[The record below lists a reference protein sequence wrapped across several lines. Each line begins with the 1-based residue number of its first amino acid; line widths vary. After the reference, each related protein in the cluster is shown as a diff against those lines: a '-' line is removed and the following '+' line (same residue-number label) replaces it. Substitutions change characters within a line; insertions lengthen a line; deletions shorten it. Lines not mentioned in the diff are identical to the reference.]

1 MEEITP
7 EAGSEA
13 GNEPI
18 STGED
23 LPPAGQD
30 RPQGGAEPLT
40 APVPIP
46 PSAAGAP
53 GPVAGPPTTGRAPTG
68 PVAPPAASPMAGP
81 GASPAGPGG
90 PAAGYGYDPYHPY
103 GPIDPRLLYGPAG
116 GSAVIPPSGAPPA
129 AGLPYPPAYAAV
141 QPPSGPGWGGYG
153 GGQSAG
159 GDPPTF
165 GSWPAAEPAGPP
177 PGGGP
182 TRSRNRTIAIVA
194 AAAVVVAIGA
204 FFGVRALTGT
214 SSNVSAAGGPTPTA
228 SPTGRFRPRNGLGR
242 FPGGTTA
249 GTISGINGSTLTITT
264 PAGSSVTVDTSP
276 STTIE
281 KTVTASASAIA
292 QGDTVIAIGSSSGNG
307 IAATRIT
314 DSGSAAGTTPPLG
327 TRRFPGGFGGAGFG
341 VAAGKVTA
349 ISGSTLTVTEP
360 DGTAVTVTTSPS
372 TTVTTTQKIAL
383 SDLSTG
389 QTVRVAGTTN
399 SDGSVTASTIVEG
412 AAGGRFGGFFPTPA
426 G

>member
-7 EAGSEA
+7 EAGSELS
-13 GNEPI
+13 
-18 STGED
+18 STGSD
-23 LPPAGQD
+23 LPPAGQG
-30 RPQGGAEPLT
+30 RPHGAAEQLT
-40 APVPIP
+40 APIPIP
-46 PSAAGAP
+46 PTS
-53 GPVAGPPTTGRAPTG
+53 AGPPPAGPGPAGPAPAW
-68 PVAPPAASPMAGP
+68 PVAPTAAGP

-103 GPIDPRLLYGPAG
+103 GPLDPTLLYGPEG
-116 GSAVIPPSGAPPA
+116 GSGVIPPSGAPPA
-129 AGLPYPPAYAAV
+129 AGSSYHSAYAAA

-159 GDPPTF
+159 G
-165 GSWPAAEPAGPP
+165 GPP
-177 PGGGP
+177 ALGGGP
-182 TRSRNRTIAIVA
+182 TRWRSRTIALVA
-194 AAAVVVAIGA
+194 AAAVAVGIGA

-214 SSNVSAAGGPTPTA
+214 ASDASAGGGPTPTA
-228 SPTGRFRPRNGLGR
+228 SPTGRFRPRSGLGR
-242 FPGGTTA
+242 FLAGTTA
-249 GTISGINGSTLTITT
+249 GTITGIKGSTLTITT
-264 PAGSSVTVDTSP
+264 PAGSSVTVDTSS

-281 KTVTASASAIA
+281 KMVTGSASAIA
-292 QGDTVIAIGSSSGNG
+292 QGDNVIAIGSSSGNG

-327 TRRFPGGFGGAGFG
+327 TGRFPGGFGGAGFG

-349 ISGSTLTVTEP
+349 INGSTLTVTEP
-360 DGTAVTVTTSPS
+360 GGTAVTVTTSPS
-372 TTVTTTQKIAL
+372 TRVTTTQKIAL

-412 AAGGRFGGFFPTPA
+412 PVGGRFGRLFPSPA